1 MHHDVA
7 TSAVLQARCPAVAEA
22 AASIGDPQVR
32 NRGTI
37 GGSVAHADPSADMPA
52 VLLALDA
59 EIHLKG
65 PRGWRMVKASDFFQ
79 DLFRVDMRADEIIAS
94 VQFVPVRAAAYAKLH
109 QRASHYAIVGVA
121 ASLEVSGGT
130 IVSARV
136 GVTGATSHATRLSN
150 VERAL
155 AGQPLS
161 SATIDRAA
169 QMAAA
174 GAGRGERG
182 PPRQRGVP
190 SCDGSGVRA
199 SRRCRPRWLGCRR
212 RLISTIDTKKRSSII
227 FETPPIRRWPR
238 RAIGPPVC
246 TVPVTSTMVVAPS
259 ARSVMAALPFTNPGR
274 PLPSAVRRYD
284 VCGTRSDSVTM
295 PSYEPVIAAS
305 ATVSRAR

>member
-1 MHHDVA
+1 LKQAGEGGNFIAGGHSLVPLMKLRLSEPQVLIDISRIPGLSGIHERDGKVTIGAATVHHDVA
-7 TSAVLQARCPAVAEA
+7 TSALLRAKCPAVAEA
-22 AASIGDPQVR
+22 AESIGDPQVR

-59 EIHLKG
+59 EVHLKG
-65 PRGWRMVKASDFFQ
+65 PRGWRVVKASDFFQ
-79 DLFRVDMRADEIIAS
+79 DLFRVNMRSDEIIAS

-150 VERAL
+150 VEQAL

-169 QMAAA
+169 Q
-174 GAGRGERG
+174 
-182 PPRQRGVP
+182 
-190 SCDGSGVRA
+190 
-199 SRRCRPRWLGCRR
+199 
-212 RLISTIDTKKRSSII
+212 
-227 FETPPIRRWPR
+227 
-238 RAIGPPVC
+238 
-246 TVPVTSTMVVAPS
+246 
-259 ARSVMAALPFTNPGR
+259 
-274 PLPSAVRRYD
+274 
-284 VCGTRSDSVTM
+284 
-295 PSYEPVIAAS
+295 IAAS
-305 ATVSRAR
+305 DLGEVNEDLHASAEYRRAMVQVFARRSLVAAMARV